1 MNKSSFIFYSIVY
14 LQPAVV
20 TWLEY
25 CRYGSNTKQSIDQLQ
40 PGIRTNLKTVTA
52 HKQNEKW
59 STPSDSLFM
68 SVLCVERTTGEESFN
83 ISN

>member
-1 MNKSSFIFYSIVY
+1 MNESSFIFYSIVY

-40 PGIRTNLKTVTA
+40 PGIRTILKTVTT
-52 HKQNEKW
+52 HIQNKK
-59 STPSDSLFM
+59 
-68 SVLCVERTTGEESFN
+68 
-83 ISN
+83 